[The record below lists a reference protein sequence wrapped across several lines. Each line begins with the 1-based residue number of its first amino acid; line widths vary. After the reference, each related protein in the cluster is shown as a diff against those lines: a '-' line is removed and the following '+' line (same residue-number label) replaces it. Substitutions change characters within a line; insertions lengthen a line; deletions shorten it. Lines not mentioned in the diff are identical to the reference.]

1 MNDPNQ
7 LTVPES
13 FVALY
18 LAPGAIKPSLA
29 RDELIERYEFCDD
42 LANMLTEHASNVR
55 FDTGAHE
62 LDVLE
67 RCYQGLLAADSGVS
81 ATEAGW
87 VVGRLAE
94 LLNWPYYS
102 PPTET
107 NTAEDDGAPDAA

>member
-13 FVALY
+13 FVGLY
-18 LAPGAIKPSLA
+18 LAPGAIKPSLP
-29 RDELIERYEFCDD
+29 RNELIERFEFCDD

-81 ATEAGW
+81 ANEAGW
-87 VVGRLAE
+87 IVGRLAE
-94 LLNWPYYS
+94 LLNWPQYT
-102 PPTET
+102 PP
-107 NTAEDDGAPDAA
+107 ADADEPEES